1 MPTPPTDSFDMST
14 ATPVAA
20 GSLVSADR
28 IGIVDMSGPTPVV
41 ATHGEFIKFYISP
54 VSGIV
59 KSNGSTLSAAVAG
72 TDYLAPTGSGAGLT
86 GIAVSQVSGALA
98 AANNLSDVADGPV
111 AAANLGLGTGDDVT
125 FQSVSS
131 TFSGDGSG
139 LTGLNPGS
147 LSGPVGVGFGGLG
160 ASNAASTGV
169 PLFTAGV
176 VTIVATSGTGNFIR
190 ATSPTLVTPALG
202 TPSALVLTNATGLP
216 IGGLSATGTPSSSTF
231 LRGDNTWATP
241 AGGGNV
247 SNVGTPTSGQIAEWT
262 GATTV
267 QGVAVTG
274 SGSVVRAGSP
284 TLSGSLTV
292 NNGVDKSAYL
302 SNNYLFLNNGS
313 GRSVQIQEEYL
324 TLQTET
330 SSVTL
335 APAAANSC
343 QLVWPSEAGGAI
355 ANFVSNAAGT
365 PMLGLSALGLTP
377 AAMVDLEAA
386 DKADVGFQF
395 KGVSGQ
401 TGPAIRVKDS
411 GGTTTFSVTAA
422 GVVTGTGSGLTGVS
436 LATGVTG
443 NLPVTNLNSGTS
455 ASASTFWRGDGT
467 WATPSGGGNVSNT
480 GTPTSGQI
488 AEWTSSTVIQG
499 VAVTGTGSVVRASSP
514 TLTTPALGTPSAV
527 VLTNATG
534 LPVGGISA
542 TGTPSGSTFLRG
554 DGAWATPA
562 GSGNVST
569 SGTITKD
576 DFPRWASSTELVS
589 RSASQFRGDIG
600 LGAGDD
606 VTFQSVTA
614 AGYNGDGSALT
625 DLDASQLTSGSVAYA
640 RGGFGGDISLSV
652 GVPVFNAGSVTFV
665 GTDGTGSFARV
676 SSPTF
681 TTPNIG
687 AATATSVNGVTL
699 TNGGSGALTVTGT
712 ASVAGTH
719 SGTSSGTNTGDQT
732 SVTGNAGTATALQTA
747 RNINGVSFNGT
758 ADITVAAAAGTLTG
772 TTMAA
777 NVVTSSLTAIGT
789 IATGVWQGTPV
800 GVAYGGTG
808 GTTAAAARTGV
819 GFVTLTTTATSG
831 TVTLDCAADNPTFV
845 LSLTGNVTLAL
856 SNEADGRRFTLFVR
870 GQASGYTITWFSGIK
885 WVGGAAPTIPT
896 VSGRVMAIS
905 FIRLGSGEWVGLPAS
920 EAY

>member
-41 ATHGEFIKFYISP
+41 ATLGEFIKFYISP

-86 GIAVSQVSGALA
+86 GITVSQVSGALA
-98 AANNLSDVADGPV
+98 AANNLSDVADGPA

-125 FQSVSS
+125 FQSVTS

-202 TPSALVLTNATGLP
+202 TPSALILTNATGLP

-231 LRGDNTWATP
+231 LRGDN
-241 AGGGNV
+241 
-247 SNVGTPTSGQIAEWT
+247 
-262 GATTV
+262 
-267 QGVAVTG
+267 
-274 SGSVVRAGSP
+274 
-284 TLSGSLTV
+284 
-292 NNGVDKSAYL
+292 
-302 SNNYLFLNNGS
+302 
-313 GRSVQIQEEYL
+313 
-324 TLQTET
+324 
-330 SSVTL
+330 
-335 APAAANSC
+335 
-343 QLVWPSEAGGAI
+343 
-355 ANFVSNAAGT
+355 
-365 PMLGLSALGLTP
+365 
-377 AAMVDLEAA
+377 
-386 DKADVGFQF
+386 
-395 KGVSGQ
+395 
-401 TGPAIRVKDS
+401 
-411 GGTTTFSVTAA
+411 
-422 GVVTGTGSGLTGVS
+422 
-436 LATGVTG
+436 
-443 NLPVTNLNSGTS
+443 
-455 ASASTFWRGDGT
+455 T

-600 LGAGDD
+600 LGSIATQAANAVTITGGSVGGCQLFLRAVTPGSPGEGEIWQDAGEVLALLDGTPTALLSAANSLAEIGAYGTTATARDNLSLGTANAPQFFGVNVGHATDTTVTRASAGDIAVEGNVVYRAGGTD
-606 VTFQSVTA
+606 VPVTDGGTGRSTGGTA
-614 AGYNGDGSALT
+614 YCLIATGTTATGAQQTLANGATTEILVGGGASALPVWT
-625 DLDASQLTSGSVAYA
+625 TATGSGSPV
-640 RGGFGGDISLSV
+640 RGSGPTIAGGTHTALTGFSLRS
-652 GVPVFNAGSVTFV
+652 T
-665 GTDGTGSFARV
+665 
-676 SSPTF
+676 
-681 TTPNIG
+681 G
-687 AATATSVNGVTL
+687 AAFDLTLATSEVLTAGRTLSIVMGDAARTL
-699 TNGGSGALTVTGT
+699 TF
-712 ASVAGTH
+712 AGNATI
-719 SGTSSGTNTGDQT
+719 SGTNTGDQT

-777 NVVTSSLTAIGT
+777 NVVTSSLTTVGT
-789 IATGVWQGTPV
+789 IGAGVWQGTAV
-800 GVAYGGTG
+800 GVAYGGSG
-808 GTTAAAARTGV
+808 ATTAVGARAAY

-831 TVTLDCAADNPTFV
+831 TVTIDCSAADITYV
-845 LSLTGNVTLAL
+845 LSLTNNVTLAL

-870 GQASGYTITWFSGIK
+870 GQASGYTITWWASIK
-885 WVGGAAPTIPT
+885 WPGGAAPTIPT
-896 VSGRVMAIS
+896 TSGRVLPIS
-905 FIRLGSGEWVGLPAS
+905 FIRLASGEWLGIPGT
-920 EAY
+920 ECY